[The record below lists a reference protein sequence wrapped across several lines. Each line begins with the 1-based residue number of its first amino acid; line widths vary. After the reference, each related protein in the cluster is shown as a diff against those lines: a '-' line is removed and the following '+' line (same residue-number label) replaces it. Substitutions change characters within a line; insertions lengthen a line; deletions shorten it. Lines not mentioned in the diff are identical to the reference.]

1 MSNGDSNSSNNNNN
15 NNNPVVDLDQ
25 FLNLQPDPDPNAA
38 EPGSRGIL
46 PEMDRVTVVGIFVDD
61 SGSMDGLGHAVLD
74 GLALAVSAFKGAKG
88 SDFYLDVRGFRG
100 ELFSGP
106 LKNVQGDS
114 FKDYAPEYNCTPLV
128 THTKDHL
135 RKLHEQAKQYQMVGI
150 PTTVAL
156 LIITDGLPNEESCS
170 ARDFAEVVGPGDY
183 VVGMGIT
190 KRGES
195 GVASYKELFREMK
208 ITKTVTPTADAA
220 EVRHAINQF
229 SQSVA
234 SIATA

>member
-1 MSNGDSNSSNNNNN
+1 MSNGSNNNNN
-15 NNNPVVDLDQ
+15 NNNNSNNSNPVVDLDQ
-25 FLNLQPDPDPNAA
+25 FLNLQPDADPNASKS
-38 EPGSRGIL
+38 GSLGML

-61 SGSMDGLGHAVLD
+61 SGSMDGLQQAVRD

-100 ELFSGP
+100 ELFSGA
-106 LKNVQGDS
+106 LKNVKDDS
-114 FKDYAPEYNCTPLV
+114 FKDYDPNFNCTPLV
-128 THTKDHL
+128 AHTSDHL
-135 RKLHEQAKQYQMVGI
+135 RKLHERAKQYQVAGI

-156 LIITDGLPNEESCS
+156 LVITDGMPNNDCDAE
-170 ARDFAEVVGPGDY
+170 DFAEVVGPGDY

-190 KRGES
+190 KSGER
-195 GVASYKELFREMK
+195 GVAEYKKLFHEMG
-208 ITKTVTPTADAA
+208 IAKTVTPKADAA

-234 SIATA
+234 SIVA